1 MSEMKITF
9 KHPDEILDFVNTVS
23 KYEFDMDMKKGHVV
37 VDAKSLLG
45 IMHLG
50 INNEIA
56 LQMYTDDCEELC
68 REIAKYAAA
77 LIKPGDFVYIDAG
90 TTTDL
95 MIDFITTRQAVFVTN
110 AIKKE
115 KVDSFDIADIM
126 SR

>member
-23 KYEFDMDMKKGHVV
+23 KYVV

-68 REIAKYAAA
+68 REIAKYAA
-77 LIKPGDFVYIDAG
+77 
-90 TTTDL
+90 
-95 MIDFITTRQAVFVTN
+95 
-110 AIKKE
+110 
-115 KVDSFDIADIM
+115 
-126 SR
+126 

>member
-50 INNEIA
+50 
-56 LQMYTDDCEELC
+56 Y
-68 REIAKYAAA
+68 
-77 LIKPGDFVYIDAG
+77 
-90 TTTDL
+90 
-95 MIDFITTRQAVFVTN
+95 
-110 AIKKE
+110 
-115 KVDSFDIADIM
+115 
-126 SR
+126 